1 MVETDSSKYM
11 TKIIP
16 IIFIIIVSLIVVY
29 FSALI
34 TYLHYNEEGL
44 KCVYPWYYSMFGRN
58 NDIVADCSKDIVN
71 RELSA
76 LMTEMNNKIA
86 EMEQKETKHYKD
98 ISGAVD
104 SIDKSNKDFSDKVNT
119 NKGKVDA
126 TVGDVQS
133 KVMNAMSS
141 ILIQSKINKETLN
154 AVKTMND
161 TSINKIVNSF
171 NKMETTI

>member
-1 MVETDSSKYM
+1 MVETDSSQYV

-16 IIFIIIVSLIVVY
+16 ILLMIIVSLIVVY
-29 FSALI
+29 FSAI
-34 TYLHYNEEGL
+34 IAYLHYNEEGL
-44 KCVYPWYYSMFGRN
+44 KCVYPWYYSMFGSN
-58 NDIVADCSKDIVN
+58 NNIVADCSKDIVN

-86 EMEQKETKHYKD
+86 EMEQKETKQYKD
-98 ISGAVD
+98 ISGAVE
-104 SIDKSNKDFSDKVNT
+104 SIDKSNKDFSDQVNT

-126 TVGDVQS
+126 TMGDVQS
-133 KVMNAMSS
+133 KIMNAMSS